1 MRSLFHFR
9 IKEIRRRL
17 GPGIITG
24 ASDDDPSG
32 ILTHLI
38 AGAQTGLSLLWLPLV
53 TIPLMVS
60 IQEMCARIGLVTKR
74 GLMGNLKLRTPK
86 LVLYLIA
93 ILVFSANTF
102 NLAADLSG
110 IVATLG
116 LILPVPPIFLGLT
129 IVGLILVSL
138 IFFSYRQLAL
148 IFRWL
153 TLPLLAY
160 FAAAFLSGISIKDML
175 FHTFIPQIE
184 FTKTTLIT
192 ITALLGTIISPY
204 LFFWQTNQ
212 EIEEKNI
219 LQNLSPGQEIKNM
232 RLDVILGMILSNL
245 VGYFIIATASVTF
258 REQSITYLA
267 TIDQA
272 TRSLA
277 PLAGQFATLLFA
289 IGLLGTGVLAIPVL
303 AGSAAYVISESFGW
317 PEGLDRKFGQ
327 ARNFYLVIIFSSLL
341 GLALSLLELDPIRL
355 LFYTAVVYGVLSPL
369 LILLI
374 LVIANNKFLM
384 GDKVNGKLSNLGSLV
399 TFLVMTSA
407 AAGLLFAR

>member
-38 AGAQTGLSLLWLPLV
+38 AGAQTGLSLLWLPLL
-53 TIPLMVS
+53 TIPLMASV
-60 IQEMCARIGLVTKR
+60 QEMCARIGLVTRR
-74 GLMGNLKLRTPK
+74 GLMGNLKLRAPK
-86 LVLYLIA
+86 LVLYVIA
-93 ILVFSANTF
+93 VLVFFANTF

-116 LILPVPPIFLGLT
+116 LVLPVPPLLLGLT
-129 IVGLILVSL
+129 IIGLILASL
-138 IFFSYRQLAL
+138 IFFSYKKLAL

-160 FAAAFLSGISIKDML
+160 FAAAFVSGISLKEM
-175 FHTFIPQIE
+175 FVHTFIPQIE

-204 LFFWQTNQ
+204 LFFWQTSE

-219 LQNLSPGQEIKNM
+219 SQNLSSGQEIKNM
-232 RLDVILGMILSNL
+232 RFDVVLGMIFSNL
-245 VGYFIIATASVTF
+245 VGYFIIATASATF
-258 REQSITYLA
+258 HEQGITALS
-267 TIDQA
+267 TLDQA
-272 TRSLA
+272 TRSLV

-327 ARNFYLVIIFSSLL
+327 ARNFYLVIILSSLL
-341 GLALSLLELDPIRL
+341 GLALSLQELDPVKL
-355 LFYTAVVYGVLSPL
+355 LFSTAVIYGVLSPL

-374 LVIANNKFLM
+374 LIIANNKSLM
-384 GDKVNGKLSNLGSLV
+384 GNKVNGKLSNLGSLI
-399 TFLVMTSA
+399 TFLVMSSA
-407 AAGLLFAR
+407 AVSLLFAR

>member
-17 GPGIITG
+17 GPGIIAG

-38 AGAQTGLSLLWLPLV
+38 AGAQTGLSLLWLPLL
-53 TIPLMVS
+53 TIPLMAS

-86 LVLYLIA
+86 LVLYTIA
-93 ILVFSANTF
+93 VLVFLANTF

-110 IVATLG
+110 ITATLG
-116 LILPVPPIFLGLT
+116 LVVPFPPAVLGFI
-129 IVGLILVSL
+129 IVVLVLVSL

-160 FAAAFLSGISIKDML
+160 FVAVFISGISLKEMFLRTI
-175 FHTFIPQIE
+175 FPQIE
-184 FTKTTLIT
+184 FSKTTLII
-192 ITALLGTIISPY
+192 ITALL
-204 LFFWQTNQ
+204 
-212 EIEEKNI
+212 
-219 LQNLSPGQEIKNM
+219 
-232 RLDVILGMILSNL
+232 VLSNL
-245 VGYFIIATASVTF
+245 VGYFIIATASATF
-258 REQSITYLA
+258 HEQGITTLSS
-267 TIDQA
+267 IDQA
-272 TRSLA
+272 TRSLV

-317 PEGLDRKFGQ
+317 PEGLGRRFGQ
-327 ARNFYLVIIFSSLL
+327 APKFYLVIILSTLL
-341 GLALSLLELDPIRL
+341 GFAFSILSFDPIKL
-355 LFYTAVVYGVLSPL
+355 LFYTAIIYGVLSPL

-374 LVIANNKFLM
+374 LVIANNRSLM
-384 GDKVNGKLSNLGSLV
+384 GDKVNGRLSNLGSV
-399 TFLVMTSA
+399 ITFLVMSSA
-407 AAGLLFAR
+407 AASLLFAR